1 MFKAVLVNSPPPEV
15 EDFPI
20 ATAASDFTGI
30 SSNLDVAEVLKEL
43 YPATRFPRTVTR
55 PTDD

>member
-1 MFKAVLVNSPPPEV
+1 MLHVNPIPEV

-43 YPATRFPRTVTR
+43 YPATRLPRTVTH